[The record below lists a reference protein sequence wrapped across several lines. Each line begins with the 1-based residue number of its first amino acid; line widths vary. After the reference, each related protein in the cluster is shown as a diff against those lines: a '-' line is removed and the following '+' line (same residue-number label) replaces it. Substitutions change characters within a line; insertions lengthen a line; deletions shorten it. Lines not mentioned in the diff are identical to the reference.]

1 MKKTLSIASLLAMIL
16 SVAIFTSCSE
26 PEPYTG
32 KFYNTEYVTN
42 ISENDY
48 KENWID
54 KEWETSSKHL
64 ATWPSNSGYEK
75 KTNLKDYEVVS
86 YLKSKMPNLSDEKV
100 QEHLLE
106 MENKGWDYRLY
117 DITGGSLGENHN
129 LLYLTIAE

>member
-42 ISENDY
+42 ITENDY
-48 KENWID
+48 NTYWKENN
-54 KEWETSSKHL
+54 WEKRSEHL
-64 ATWPSNSGYEK
+64 ATWPKKEGYEK

-86 YLKSKMPNLSDEKV
+86 YLKSKMNISDEDIQKR
-100 QEHLLE
+100 LSYLE
-106 MENKGWDYRLY
+106 TTPNSYTLFPIKRSSNDNY
-117 DITGGSLGENHN
+117 N
-129 LLYLTIAE
+129 LLFLIIAE

>member
-42 ISENDY
+42 ISDDEYN
-48 KENWID
+48 KNWE
-54 KEWETSSKHL
+54 KQNWETKSKYL
-64 ATWPSNSGYEK
+64 ATWPKKEGYEK

-86 YLKSKMPNLSDEKV
+86 YLKSKMVITDEEAQEEILKLETPNSYRYFNITDE
-100 QEHLLE
+100 EA
-106 MENKGWDYRLY
+106 
-117 DITGGSLGENHN
+117 GSTHN
-129 LLYLTIAE
+129 ILFLTKAE

>member
-42 ISENDY
+42 ISENDF
-48 KENWID
+48 KENWEN
-54 KEWETSSKHL
+54 KEWKTSSKHL
-64 ATWPSNSGYEK
+64 ATWSTKEGYEK

-86 YLKSKMPNLSDEKV
+86 YLKSKMDIKDENIQAELSYLETTPNSYTLFPIKRSSDG
-100 QEHLLE
+100 
-106 MENKGWDYRLY
+106 NY
-117 DITGGSLGENHN
+117 N
-129 LLYLTIAE
+129 LLYLTKAE

>member
-42 ISENDY
+42 IPENDF
-48 KENWID
+48 KENWEN

-64 ATWPSNSGYEK
+64 ATWSTKKGYEK

-86 YLKSKMPNLSDEKV
+86 YLKSKMVITDEEAQEIILNLKTPNSSFYFNITDEKKPGSS
-100 QEHLLE
+100 H
-106 MENKGWDYRLY
+106 
-117 DITGGSLGENHN
+117 DILF
-129 LLYLTIAE
+129 LTIAE

>member
-42 ISENDY
+42 ITEDDY
-48 KENWID
+48 NKNWEKANSKTAIR
-54 KEWETSSKHL
+54 ELLATYSSKD
-64 ATWPSNSGYEK
+64 GYEK

-86 YLKSKMPNLSDEKV
+86 YLKSKSNITDDKV
-100 QEHLLE
+100 QADLLSL
-106 MENKGWDYRLY
+106 ENTYSYILY
-117 DITGGSLGENHN
+117 NITDGKHGSTHN
-129 LLYLTIAE
+129 ILFLTKAE

>member
-42 ISENDY
+42 ISDAEY
-48 KENWID
+48 TENW
-54 KEWETSSKHL
+54 ENTQWEKRSKHL
-64 ATWPSNSGYEK
+64 ATWPNKDGYEK

-86 YLKSKMPNLSDEKV
+86 YIKSKSNITDDKV
-100 QEHLLE
+100 QADLLLLE
-106 MENKGWDYRLY
+106 NTYSYILY
-117 DITGGSLGENHN
+117 VITDGKPGSSHDILF
-129 LLYLTIAE
+129 LTIAE

>member
-42 ISENDY
+42 ISDDEYNQNWEN
-48 KENWID
+48 
-54 KEWETSSKHL
+54 KEWETRSKHL
-64 ATWPSNSGYEK
+64 ATWPNKDGYEK

-86 YLKSKMPNLSDEKV
+86 YLKSKMVITDEQIQEALLNLENPNSCYYYNIAAE
-100 QEHLLE
+100 EPGSSH
-106 MENKGWDYRLY
+106 
-117 DITGGSLGENHN
+117 DILF
-129 LLYLTIAE
+129 LTKAE

>member
-42 ISENDY
+42 ISDDEYTQHWENQ
-48 KENWID
+48 N
-54 KEWETSSKHL
+54 WETKSKYL
-64 ATWPSNSGYEK
+64 ATWPTKKGYEK

-86 YLKSKMPNLSDEKV
+86 YLKSKSNITDDKV
-100 QEHLLE
+100 QADLLSL
-106 MENKGWDYRLY
+106 ENTYSYILY
-117 DITGGSLGENHN
+117 DITDGKPGSTHN
-129 LLYLTIAE
+129 ILFLTKAE

>member
-42 ISENDY
+42 ILDSEY
-48 KENWID
+48 KENW
-54 KEWETSSKHL
+54 KNTKWEKRSEHL
-64 ATWPSNSGYEK
+64 ATWPTKEGYEK

-86 YLKSKMPNLSDEKV
+86 YLKSKSNIKDDKV
-100 QEHLLE
+100 QADLLSL
-106 MENKGWDYRLY
+106 ENTYSYILY
-117 DITGGSLGENHN
+117 DITDGKPGSSHDILF
-129 LLYLTIAE
+129 LTIAE

>member
-42 ISENDY
+42 ISDEDY
-48 KENWID
+48 NTYWKENN
-54 KEWETSSKHL
+54 WEKRSEHL
-64 ATWPSNSGYEK
+64 ATWSTKEGYEK

-86 YLKSKMPNLSDEKV
+86 YLKSKMDIKDENIQAELSYLETTPNSYTLFPIKRSSDD
-100 QEHLLE
+100 
-106 MENKGWDYRLY
+106 NY
-117 DITGGSLGENHN
+117 N
-129 LLYLTIAE
+129 LLFLIIAE

>member
-42 ISENDY
+42 IPDNEYNE
-48 KENWID
+48 K
-54 KEWETSSKHL
+54 WEKANSKTDIRELLATYSSKD
-64 ATWPSNSGYEK
+64 GYEK

-86 YLKSKMPNLSDEKV
+86 YLKSKMKITDEDI
-100 QEHLLE
+100 QEE
-106 MENKGWDYRLY
+106 
-117 DITGGSLGENHN
+117 
-129 LLYLTIAE
+129 LLYLETTPNSYTLFPIKRSSDSNYNLLFLTIAK

>member
-42 ISENDY
+42 ITENDY
-48 KENWID
+48 KENWENKD
-54 KEWETSSKHL
+54 WETRIEYL
-64 ATWPSNSGYEK
+64 ASWPSKDGYEK

-86 YLKSKMPNLSDEKV
+86 YLKSKMVITDEEAQKA
-100 QEHLLE
+100 
-106 MENKGWDYRLY
+106 
-117 DITGGSLGENHN
+117 
-129 LLYLTIAE
+129 LLYLENPNSYYYFNITDEKKPGSSHDILFLIIAE

>member
-42 ISENDY
+42 ISDAEY
-48 KENWID
+48 TENW
-54 KEWETSSKHL
+54 KNTQWEKRSKHL
-64 ATWPSNSGYEK
+64 ATWPNKDGYEK

-86 YLKSKMPNLSDEKV
+86 YLKSKSNITDDKV
-100 QEHLLE
+100 QADLLSL
-106 MENKGWDYRLY
+106 ENTYSYILY
-117 DITGGSLGENHN
+117 NITDGKPGSTHN
-129 LLYLTIAE
+129 ILFLTKAE

>member
-42 ISENDY
+42 ITENDY
-48 KENWID
+48 KENWEN
-54 KEWETSSKHL
+54 KEWETRSEYL
-64 ATWPSNSGYEK
+64 ATWPKKDGYEK

-86 YLKSKMPNLSDEKV
+86 YLKTKMVITDEEAQKA
-100 QEHLLE
+100 
-106 MENKGWDYRLY
+106 
-117 DITGGSLGENHN
+117 
-129 LLYLTIAE
+129 LLYLENPNSYYYFNITDEKKPGSSHDILFLIIAE

>member
-42 ISENDY
+42 ISENDF
-48 KENWID
+48 KENWEN

-64 ATWPSNSGYEK
+64 ATWSTKEGYEK

-86 YLKSKMPNLSDEKV
+86 YLKSKMDIKDENIQAELSYLETTPNSYTLFPIKRSSDS
-100 QEHLLE
+100 
-106 MENKGWDYRLY
+106 NY
-117 DITGGSLGENHN
+117 N
-129 LLYLTIAE
+129 LLFLTIAE

>member
-42 ISENDY
+42 ISDDEY
-48 KENWID
+48 TQH
-54 KEWETSSKHL
+54 WEKANSKTAIRELLANYSSKD
-64 ATWPSNSGYEK
+64 GYEK

-86 YLKSKMPNLSDEKV
+86 YLKSKMVITDEKA
-100 QEHLLE
+100 QEEILKLE
-106 MENKGWDYRLY
+106 TPNSYRY
-117 DITGGSLGENHN
+117 FNITDEEAGSTHDILF
-129 LLYLTIAE
+129 LTIAE

>member
-42 ISENDY
+42 ISEDDY
-48 KENWID
+48 NTYWKEANSKTAIR
-54 KEWETSSKHL
+54 ELLATYSSKD
-64 ATWPSNSGYEK
+64 GYEK

-86 YLKSKMPNLSDEKV
+86 YLKSKMVITDEKA
-100 QEHLLE
+100 QEEILKLE
-106 MENKGWDYRLY
+106 TPNSYRY
-117 DITGGSLGENHN
+117 FNITDGKPGSTHN
-129 LLYLTIAE
+129 ILFLTKAE

>member
-42 ISENDY
+42 ISDDEYNQ
-48 KENWID
+48 NWE
-54 KEWETSSKHL
+54 KQNWETKSKYL
-64 ATWPSNSGYEK
+64 ATWPTKEGYEK

-86 YLKSKMPNLSDEKV
+86 YLKSKMVITDEEAQEIILNLKTPNSSFYFNITDEKKPGSS
-100 QEHLLE
+100 H
-106 MENKGWDYRLY
+106 
-117 DITGGSLGENHN
+117 DILF
-129 LLYLTIAE
+129 LTIAE

>member
-42 ISENDY
+42 ISDDEY
-48 KENWID
+48 TQNWEKANSKTAIR
-54 KEWETSSKHL
+54 ELLATYSSKD
-64 ATWPSNSGYEK
+64 GYEK

-86 YLKSKMPNLSDEKV
+86 YLKSKSNITDDKV
-100 QEHLLE
+100 QADLLSL
-106 MENKGWDYRLY
+106 ENTYSYILY
-117 DITGGSLGENHN
+117 DITDGKTGSTHN
-129 LLYLTIAE
+129 ILFLTIAE

>member
-42 ISENDY
+42 ISDEDY
-48 KENWID
+48 NTYWKENN
-54 KEWETSSKHL
+54 WEKRSEHL
-64 ATWPSNSGYEK
+64 ATWPKKEGYEK
-75 KTNLKDYEVVS
+75 KTNLKDYEVSS
-86 YLKSKMPNLSDEKV
+86 YLKSKMVITDEDIQNRLSFLETTPNSYDYFPITRSSDS
-100 QEHLLE
+100 
-106 MENKGWDYRLY
+106 NY
-117 DITGGSLGENHN
+117 N

>member
-42 ISENDY
+42 ISDEEYNQ
-48 KENWID
+48 NWKD
-54 KEWETSSKHL
+54 KDWETRSNYL
-64 ATWPSNSGYEK
+64 ATWPTKEGYEK

-86 YLKSKMPNLSDEKV
+86 YLKSKSNITDDKV
-100 QEHLLE
+100 QADLLLLE
-106 MENKGWDYRLY
+106 NTYSYILY
-117 DITGGSLGENHN
+117 DITDGKPGSTHN
-129 LLYLTIAE
+129 ILFLTKAE

>member
-42 ISENDY
+42 ISDNEY
-48 KENWID
+48 TQNWEKANSKTAIR
-54 KEWETSSKHL
+54 KLLATYSSKD
-64 ATWPSNSGYEK
+64 GYEK

-86 YLKSKMPNLSDEKV
+86 YLKSKMVITDEEAQEEILKLETPNSYRYFNITDE
-100 QEHLLE
+100 EAGSTH
-106 MENKGWDYRLY
+106 
-117 DITGGSLGENHN
+117 DILF
-129 LLYLTIAE
+129 LTIAE

>member
-42 ISENDY
+42 ISDDEYNQ
-48 KENWID
+48 NWE
-54 KEWETSSKHL
+54 KQNWETRSKYL
-64 ATWPSNSGYEK
+64 ATWPEKEGYEK

-86 YLKSKMPNLSDEKV
+86 YLKSKWLLQMKLFKTIYYVLKLLRIHMLILSLKEVLIAITIYYFLQK
-100 QEHLLE
+100 Q
-106 MENKGWDYRLY
+106 NK
-117 DITGGSLGENHN
+117 
-129 LLYLTIAE
+129 

>member
-42 ISENDY
+42 ISDDEY
-48 KENWID
+48 TQNWE
-54 KEWETSSKHL
+54 KQNWETKSKYL
-64 ATWPSNSGYEK
+64 ATWQTKEGYEK

-86 YLKSKMPNLSDEKV
+86 YLKSKMVITDEDIQNRLSFLETTPNSYADFAIKRSTDS
-100 QEHLLE
+100 
-106 MENKGWDYRLY
+106 NY
-117 DITGGSLGENHN
+117 N
-129 LLYLTIAE
+129 LLFLTIAE

>member
-42 ISENDY
+42 ISEDDY
-48 KENWID
+48 NTYWKEDNWE
-54 KEWETSSKHL
+54 KRSEHL
-64 ATWPSNSGYEK
+64 ATWSKKDGYEK

-86 YLKSKMPNLSDEKV
+86 YLKSKMVITDEDIQNRLLFLETTPNSYTYFPITRSSDD
-100 QEHLLE
+100 
-106 MENKGWDYRLY
+106 NY
-117 DITGGSLGENHN
+117 N
-129 LLYLTIAE
+129 LLFLIIAE

>member
-42 ISENDY
+42 ISDAEY
-48 KENWID
+48 TENW
-54 KEWETSSKHL
+54 ENTQWEKRSKHL
-64 ATWPSNSGYEK
+64 ATWSEKDGYEK

-86 YLKSKMPNLSDEKV
+86 YLKSKMVITDEDIQAELSYLETTPNSYTLFPIKRSSDD
-100 QEHLLE
+100 
-106 MENKGWDYRLY
+106 NY
-117 DITGGSLGENHN
+117 N
-129 LLYLTIAE
+129 LLFLIIAE